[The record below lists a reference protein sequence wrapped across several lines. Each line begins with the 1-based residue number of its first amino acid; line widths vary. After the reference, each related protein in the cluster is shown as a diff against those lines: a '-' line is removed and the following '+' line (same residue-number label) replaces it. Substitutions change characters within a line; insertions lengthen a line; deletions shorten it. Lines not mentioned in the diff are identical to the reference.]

1 MKMAIPTRGERV
13 DSHFGHCEAYTVYTV
28 ENNQIVGS
36 ESVPS
41 PQGCGC
47 KTNIIPELKERG
59 VEVMLAG
66 NMGAGALNKIE
77 QNGIKVVRGCQGTTK
92 EVAEA
97 YLRNEVV
104 DSGIGCEHTHDDG
117 HQCAH

>member
-1 MKMAIPTRGERV
+1 MAIPTKGDRV

-28 ENNQIVGS
+28 EENQIIGT

-47 KTNIIPELKERG
+47 KSNIIPELKAKG

-66 NMGAGALNKIE
+66 NMGNGAVNKI
-77 QNGIKVVRGCQGTTK
+77 QSSGIKVIRGCDGAVK
-92 EVAEA
+92 DVAES
-97 YLRNEVV
+97 YLRNEIV
-104 DSGIGCEHTHDDG
+104 DSGQGCEHTHGHGEG
-117 HQCAH
+117 HQCSH

>member
-1 MKMAIPTRGERV
+1 MKMAIPTRGDMV
-13 DSHFGHCEAYTVYTV
+13 DSHFGHCEAYTIYTV

-36 ESVPS
+36 EAVPS
-41 PQGCGC
+41 PKGCGC
-47 KTNIIPELKERG
+47 KTNIIPELKVRG

-66 NMGAGALNKIE
+66 NMGAGALNKI
-77 QNGIKVVRGCQGTTK
+77 QASGIKVVRGCEGTTK

-104 DSGIGCEHTHDDG
+104 DSGIGCEHTHGEG
-117 HQCAH
+117 HECTH